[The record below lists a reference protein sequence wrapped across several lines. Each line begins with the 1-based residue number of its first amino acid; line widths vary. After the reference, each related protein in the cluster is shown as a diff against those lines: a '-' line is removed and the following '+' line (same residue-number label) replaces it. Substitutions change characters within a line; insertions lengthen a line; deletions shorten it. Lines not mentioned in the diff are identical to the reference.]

1 MSLRLLLSLIRRKG
15 RGALVTDKRAET
27 NSAERVLITG
37 GAGFIG
43 ANLVREFRQ
52 SSPDIELVVL
62 DDLSTG
68 YLENLDGMEV
78 DFRLGSVADPEAI
91 GSAADGVDAIVHL
104 GALGSVPR
112 SVADP
117 IATHI
122 ANLDGTLQVLE
133 AARRNDAH
141 VVFSSSSSVYGANRH
156 LPKNENDWTRPLS
169 PYAVS
174 KLGAES
180 YALAYQSSYGLP
192 VLPFRFFNVY
202 GPLQSAGHAYAA
214 VIPKFLD
221 RIRDGEPVVI
231 EGDGEQSRDFTS
243 VRTVCAVIRD
253 AVLRRVTS
261 ESPVNLAYGSM
272 TTVNE
277 LADMIQDHY
286 GAPVAREHVAARV
299 GDVRASTADGV
310 LVRELF
316 PSIEPVPLAEAL
328 PETVDWYLRRPSASQ
343 P

>member
-1 MSLRLLLSLIRRKG
+1 M
-15 RGALVTDKRAET
+15 T
-27 NSAERVLITG
+27 RVLITG

-43 ANLVREFRQ
+43 ANLVREFRRE
-52 SSPDIELVVL
+52 SPRTEIVVL

-68 YLENLDGMEV
+68 FLENLEGMDV
-78 DFRLGSVADPEAI
+78 DFRLGSVADPQVV
-91 GSAADGVDAIVHL
+91 SAAVVGVDAIVHL

-117 IATHI
+117 LATHV
-122 ANLDGTLQVLE
+122 ANLEGTLQVLE
-133 AARRNDAH
+133 AARRNNTH
-141 VVFSSSSSVYGANRH
+141 VVLASSSSVYGANKR
-156 LPKNENDWTRPLS
+156 LPKSENDWTRPLS
-169 PYAVS
+169 PYAVT

-221 RIRDGEPVVI
+221 RIQEGEPILI

-253 AVLRRVTS
+253 AVERRVTS
-261 ESPVNLAYGSM
+261 DSPVNLAYGSM

-277 LADMIQDHY
+277 LADMIQAHLGHTID
-286 GAPVAREHVAARV
+286 REYIAARV

-310 LVRELF
+310 LIRGLF
-316 PSIEPVPLAEAL
+316 PDIEPVALNDAL
-328 PETVDWYLRRPSASQ
+328 PDTVDWYLPRQRVS
-343 P
+343 